1 MVGSPEVATSKAEV
15 HAAVNLEEVQVSLGS
30 EKAENKVETKPEAE
44 AIQTAAQEKEMVNPD
59 GAPPQPAAEAIAI
72 NSENLSIQAEQ
83 V

>member
-44 AIQTAAQEKEMVNPD
+44 AIQTAA
-59 GAPPQPAAEAIAI
+59 
-72 NSENLSIQAEQ
+72 
-83 V
+83 